1 MNQPGIFNQPPV
13 TDAVD
18 LTSPE
23 SIEEIVASIRERLR
37 PVNVVSFS
45 GGKDSTVTLKLV
57 LEALRGLPYKL
68 YIITSDTGVEIPY
81 FQEYVDQV
89 KGQIAAYI
97 TSAGINA
104 EVVTVRP
111 RVRDS
116 FWVSVLG
123 KGFPAAHMGFRWCTG
138 VLKINPITNYIKS
151 IAGDDYS
158 VFVGVRAAES
168 PQRAAIYK
176 EKDYKPGHYAPV
188 LDWKAD
194 DIWTY
199 LLASDCPW
207 GDHAKLIEVY
217 RYSSDECV
225 YGEKQGVCIGNAR
238 YGCWP
243 CPLQKV
249 GQLNMIAYHT
259 SDDRYLRLREFKTTL
274 SGMANNKSLRSIRRR
289 NGDVGSG
296 PFTVAIRRRLFND
309 LKQLERDTGWRFI
322 SPAEEDEISRHW
334 AIDEKIHNVSD
345 QRCPLLWDLSAEAV
359 A

>member
-1 MNQPGIFNQPPV
+1 MIQPALFDKITTP
-13 TDAVD
+13 VD
-18 LTSPE
+18 LTTPE
-23 SIEEIVASIRERLR
+23 SIAAIVASIRERLR
-37 PVNVVSFS
+37 AVNVVSFS

-57 LEALRGLPYKL
+57 FEAMRGLPHKL

-89 KGQIAAYI
+89 KSQIAAYVEA
-97 TSAGINA
+97 SGINA
-104 EVVTVRP
+104 EVVTVKP
-111 RVRDS
+111 RVRDT

-138 VLKINPITNYIKS
+138 VLKINPIYNYIKTIIS
-151 IAGDDYS
+151 GDDYS
-158 VFVGVRAAES
+158 VFLGVRAAES
-168 PQRAAIYK
+168 PQREAIYK
-176 EKDYKPGHYAPV
+176 QKDYKPNHFAPV
-188 LDWKAD
+188 LDWTAH

-199 LLASDCPW
+199 LLSSPCPW

-238 YGCWP
+238 YGCWA

-274 SGMANNKSLRSIRRR
+274 SGMAKNKSLRSVIRR
-289 NGDVGSG
+289 NGDAGSG

-309 LKQLERDTGWRFI
+309 LKKLERDTGWSLI
-322 SPAEEDEISRHW
+322 TAAEEEEIFRHW
-334 AIDEKIHNVSD
+334 SVDADIHNVSD
-345 QRCPLLWDLSAEAV
+345 QRTPLLWDLGAEVV